1 MKKYKLLFIF
11 ILTASTLMSCE
22 TVLENV
28 TVPYEE
34 RLVVSS
40 FISPQDS
47 LVEVIVSKTKPVT
60 GVTTGTNDFN
70 NQNYFYD
77 ILKGATVQISD
88 GQQKANLA
96 YKEIIK
102 PFSLVYDPITKKQ
115 TFATRPGYFISTKEF
130 SIIAGKTYTLI
141 VSASGLPTA
150 TATCTV
156 PTKSLVNQSDLEIV
170 DNGLDSSVSGSTYS
184 NGQLIKVNY
193 RYHKKYTVKIKD
205 NPSEENFYSVGYLSQ
220 KIEQTKGS
228 DGKIIILPP
237 LNLQEPYGDLLSD
250 YRKNGAVLNFIP
262 LRMNLASDNN
272 NNPNL
277 KVISYKVSCFVAITD
292 KIFYQYNKSVG
303 SSSGIY
309 NDNPFTEPVLTYT
322 NINGGLG
329 VFAGYNMTRV
339 DIDLLKK

>member
-1 MKKYKLLFIF
+1 MKTYKLLFIF
-11 ILTASTLMSCE
+11 ILTASILMSCE

-60 GVTTGTNDFN
+60 GVTTGSNNFN

-88 GQQKANLA
+88 GQQKANLV

-102 PFSLVYDPITKKQ
+102 PFSFVYDPVTKKQ
-115 TFATRPGYFISTKEF
+115 TLATRPGYFISTKEF
-130 SIIAGKTYTLI
+130 PIIAGKTYTLV
-141 VSASGLPTA
+141 VSATGLPTA

-170 DNGLDSSVSGSTYS
+170 DNGLDSVVSGSSYL
-184 NGQLIKVNY
+184 NGQLVSNSY

-228 DGKIIILPP
+228 DGKVITLSP

-250 YRKNGAVLNFIP
+250 YRKNGTVLNFIP

-272 NNPNL
+272 NPNS

-292 KIFYQYNKSVG
+292 KTFYQYNKSIG
-303 SSSGIY
+303 NSSGIY
-309 NDNPFTEPVLTYT
+309 NDNPFAEPVLTYT

-329 VFAGYNMTRV
+329 AFAGYNMTRV
-339 DIDLLKK
+339 DVDLLKK